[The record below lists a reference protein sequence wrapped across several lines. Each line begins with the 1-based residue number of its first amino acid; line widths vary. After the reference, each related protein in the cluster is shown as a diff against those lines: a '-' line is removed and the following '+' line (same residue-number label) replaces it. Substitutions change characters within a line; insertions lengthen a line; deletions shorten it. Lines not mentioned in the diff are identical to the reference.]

1 MTSTERVKTSGF
13 TLLEV
18 LLTLAV
24 AGTLAAIAVP
34 LANSTVEEIR
44 TAAAARHLASRVAAA
59 RIDAVRRA
67 ATVAL
72 KFEQDDGDY
81 RFTFHLDLNGNGVRT
96 AEIRRG
102 VDATLTP
109 AERLRD
115 NYPGAVFGLFAGIPD
130 LDGGQ
135 GSADGVR
142 VGPSNILSLSPNGS
156 STSGTLYLH
165 GRRSQYAVRVFGAT
179 GRTRVF
185 QYDTGAKRWTSR

>member
-1 MTSTERVKTSGF
+1 MTATRVRISGF
-13 TLLEV
+13 TLIEV
-18 LLTLAV
+18 LFTLAV

-34 LANSTVEEIR
+34 LAGSTVEEIR
-44 TAAAARHLASRVAAA
+44 TAAAARHVASRVAAA

-72 KFEQDDGDY
+72 KFEEDGADY
-81 RFTFHLDLNGNGVRT
+81 RFTSHLDLNGNGVRT

-102 VDATLTP
+102 VDATLTA

-115 NYPGAVFGLFAGIPD
+115 NYPGAVFGLLAGIPD

-135 GSADGVR
+135 GNADGVR
-142 VGPSNILSLSPNGS
+142 VGSSNILSLSPNGS
-156 STSGTLYLH
+156 ATSGTLYVH

-185 QYDTGAKRWTSR
+185 HYDTGANRWTSR